1 MKKISV
7 RGILLFFALS
17 VCLVFLLWTYLVS
30 DTGDRYVNGIYVSKL
45 LRISS
50 NRKYTANYCELLN
63 KAIAKDANSIKQL
76 TLLDFGDAASY
87 DHGTVIVDLID
98 LIGEEKFI
106 QSLGTI
112 NEKQKNKLSSYLIVG
127 IEYGNNP
134 NLQGKT
140 VKEAFPKIYDFLN

>member
-1 MKKISV
+1 M
-7 RGILLFFALS
+7 
-17 VCLVFLLWTYLVS
+17 
-30 DTGDRYVNGIYVSKL
+30 
-45 LRISS
+45 
-50 NRKYTANYCELLN
+50 LN

-76 TLLDFGDAASY
+76 TLLDFGDAAGY

-106 QSLGTI
+106 QSLGAI
-112 NEKQKNKLSSYLIVG
+112 NEKQKNKLNSYLIVG